1 MMSNKTKR
9 RQASMRRTRWLW
21 WAAAAVVLVLV
32 VALRYLVPDD
42 EGEVV
47 MHPTTGSR
55 TLVVLVHGLS
65 GREGI
70 EPVVTLA
77 KELFPGADLLV
88 PRYPVGLLANSDPYG
103 IANQLEREIHAA
115 HTRNTYASIVIVGHS
130 MGAMILR
137 KALLWGY
144 GLEEDRARFGARSKR
159 EWVERVE
166 RFVSLAGIN
175 RGWSIEPRPREMS
188 LAKYIGIWVGEKFAR
203 LTGTGGLI
211 LAMQRGAPFIADARV
226 QWIRL
231 ARSAEVLEG
240 QRKLPLVLQL
250 LGDRDDIVSRED
262 SVDLAAAKDIRFV
275 TLPNTD
281 HADIAQVLAT
291 AATTSHNSRSQAVRW
306 ALLGEL
312 DKLDI
317 DRVERPAEDLSI
329 RRMVYLM
336 HGIRDYGEWTE
347 PLREAIN
354 RAAPPAQSGIAV
366 VPPRYGY
373 FPMLP
378 FLFYWDRQK
387 NVRTFMDEYTEN
399 LAQYPRADEFDF
411 VGHSNGTYILASA
424 LQQYATLRA
433 GRVFFA
439 GSVVPKHYPWRDL
452 IDAGRVRQV
461 RNSVATGDWV
471 VAIFPKLYEQVADWL
486 GRKPT
491 MGFLDLGSAGFR
503 GFEDASEA
511 GGRVRN
517 LQFVA
522 GSHGTGVDVANGDKL
537 RALAAYIVAGDE
549 SGLIVFED
557 ASQQSGTLSTLSNV
571 SWSVWL
577 VLALLFGG
585 LGYAVVRKWRWKGG
599 AVYGLLLLAL
609 LNSF

>member
-1 MMSNKTKR
+1 
-9 RQASMRRTRWLW
+9 MRRNRWLW
-21 WAAAAVVLVLV
+21 WTAAAVTVVLV
-32 VALRYLVPDD
+32 VVLRYLVPDD

-47 MHPTTGSR
+47 LHPTAGAR

-70 EPVVTLA
+70 DPVVALA

-88 PRYPVGLLANSDPYG
+88 PRYPVGLFSNSDPYG

-115 HTRNTYASIVIVGHS
+115 HTRNAYASIVIVGHS

-144 GLEEDRARFGARSKR
+144 GLEEDRARFGARGKR
-159 EWVERVE
+159 DWVDRVE

-175 RGWSIEPRPREMS
+175 RGWSIEPRPREMT
-188 LAKYIGIWVGEKFAR
+188 LGKYIGIWVGEKFAR
-203 LTGTGGLI
+203 LTGTGQLI
-211 LAMQRGAPFIADARV
+211 LSMQRGAPFIADSRV

-231 ARSAEVLEG
+231 ARNPEVLEG
-240 QRKLPLVLQL
+240 RRTLPVVLQL

-262 SVDLAAAKDIRFV
+262 SVDLAAAKDVRFV

-281 HADIAQVLAT
+281 HAEISQVLAA
-291 AATTSHNSRSQAVRW
+291 AATTSHNSRSQSVRW
-306 ALLGEL
+306 ALLGAL

-317 DRVERPAEDLSI
+317 DKVERPAEDLSI

-347 PLREAIN
+347 PLREAIT

-366 VPPRYGY
+366 VPPKYGY

-378 FLFYWDRQK
+378 FLFYWDRQR

-399 LAQYPRADEFDF
+399 LAHYPRADEFDF

-439 GSVVPKHYPWRDL
+439 GSVVPKHYPWREL
-452 IDAGRVRQV
+452 IDEGRVRQV
-461 RNSVATGDWV
+461 RNSVASGDWV
-471 VAIFPKLYEQVADWL
+471 VAIFPKLFEQVADWL

-491 MGFLDLGSAGFR
+491 TGFLDLGSAGFR
-503 GFEDASEA
+503 GFQDASEA
-511 GGRVRN
+511 SGRIRN

-522 GSHGTGVDVANGDKL
+522 GSHGAAVDVGNGDKL

-549 SGLIVFED
+549 SGLVVFED
-557 ASQQSGTLSTLSNV
+557 AQRQSGLLSTLSNV

-577 VLALLFGG
+577 G
-585 LGYAVVRKWRWKGG
+585 LGVVFAALGYLVLRLWRWKGG
-599 AVYGLLLLAL
+599 VAYALLLLAL